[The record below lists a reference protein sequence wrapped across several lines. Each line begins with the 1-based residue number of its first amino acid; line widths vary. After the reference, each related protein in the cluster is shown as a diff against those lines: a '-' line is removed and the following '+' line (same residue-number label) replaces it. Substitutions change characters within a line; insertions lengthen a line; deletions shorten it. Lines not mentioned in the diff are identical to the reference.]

1 MTRRGAWARRR
12 LVARALGLEQCE
24 ERWLPSA
31 IGLASAPPSEGPT
44 VAVPQVPALVS
55 LISAATP
62 GSRLDAYDISPFIP
76 GAGGIASGLAG
87 PTTIT
92 APGSLLD
99 RLVLPLV
106 GTAKTVRPSGSMAMD
121 TGFVDALNLANEG
134 PMRVPAAS
142 LTTTST
148 VAANDF
154 ESNASGVQAGPG
166 SMNAD
171 IAAGGEIVSKA
182 ELAPTSGANDAQ
194 PGVFP
199 GVSFV
204 ATSIPGLAAAASLAG
219 SSGAIVT
226 VGQVGG
232 FSLVNDSSGVAVA
245 VSPPPAPLL
254 PLSVAQ
260 QLTLGFSG
268 QVSIA
273 WSVVGGNVLA
283 VDGERHDDRGVSQS
297 SLYRD

>member
-12 LVARALGLEQCE
+12 LVVRALGLEQCE
-24 ERWLPSA
+24 DRWLPSA

-44 VAVPQVPALVS
+44 VAVPPVPALVS

-62 GSRLDAYDISPFIP
+62 GSRLDGYDISPFIP

-142 LTTTST
+142 LTATST

-154 ESNASGVQAGPG
+154 GSNASGVQAGPG
-166 SMNAD
+166 CNECGHR
-171 IAAGGEIVSKA
+171 GGRRNR
-182 ELAPTSGANDAQ
+182 L
-194 PGVFP
+194 
-199 GVSFV
+199 
-204 ATSIPGLAAAASLAG
+204 
-219 SSGAIVT
+219 
-226 VGQVGG
+226 
-232 FSLVNDSSGVAVA
+232 
-245 VSPPPAPLL
+245 
-254 PLSVAQ
+254 
-260 QLTLGFSG
+260 
-268 QVSIA
+268 
-273 WSVVGGNVLA
+273 
-283 VDGERHDDRGVSQS
+283 
-297 SLYRD
+297 